1 MKQNYYLALDTAE
14 RRLIIESL
22 NNLRSR
28 LIAAGRFT
36 DAVDELLLK
45 FVNAKVKKF
54 KVIHTVRQEGDYFLP
69 NLKIGEQ
76 DEVLIGVWGQRH
88 RQYLKKHHH
97 VRYYNLLTA
106 GALNSYLT
114 EIELQAQALFNDI
127 VMRLSEEEN
136 VTENLKA
143 TDPMEW
149 VKRSNNIRKRSTEN
163 VNAEDIIV

>member
-1 MKQNYYLALDTAE
+1 MTEFEEMGGTY
-14 RRLIIESL
+14 
-22 NNLRSR
+22 
-28 LIAAGRFT
+28 
-36 DAVDELLLK
+36 
-45 FVNAKVKKF
+45 
-54 KVIHTVRQEGDYFLP
+54 VRQGDYFIPCLSLP
-69 NLKIGEQ
+69 ADKENHP
-76 DEVLIGVWGQRH
+76 IGVWGQRH

-149 VKRSNNIRKRSTEN
+149 VKRSNNIRNRATEI
-163 VNAEDIIV
+163 VNAEVIFV